1 MGPRAVF
8 RLDAPVLCY
17 TVKGVTVPGEDVVIK
32 QFIAIGLG
40 VCLAGVAQA
49 GGYRV
54 ALQGQKALGMGH
66 TGVAMT
72 DSAET
77 IFFNP
82 GAITQLEAEMDIVG
96 GITLLQGSTLYR
108 NDATGST
115 VETDNPLGTPINA
128 YLAQKLSQD
137 LSWGLGIYTPY
148 GNKVEWPTD
157 WAGSHLVN
165 FIELQAIYIQPTI
178 GYQISE
184 STSIGFGPT
193 LVLGSVEFNR
203 NLSTSLRDA
212 TGRSN
217 VTIEAK
223 NVTAWG
229 YNIGLLH
236 EISEQTRFGIS
247 YRSEVIVEAR
257 DEDATFDNIPA
268 SLPGQYDNVTFDAD
282 LPLPAELTIGVA
294 YDYSDK
300 LTLAFDVNRTFW
312 DVYDELVIEFDNGV
326 TSTNPR
332 NYEDSSIVRFGAQY
346 RYDEKLTLRAGIYFD
361 ESPVPDG
368 AFAPETPR
376 NDAIGYTVGATYH
389 ASKNLELDVA
399 VLILTFDET
408 TNSYDFYE
416 ENGQLVP
423 FGGTYDSA
431 ANSIGFGLTYK
442 Y

>member
-1 MGPRAVF
+1 MCCFSAGSSWF
-8 RLDAPVLCY
+8 VLHS
-17 TVKGVTVPGEDVVIK
+17 KGVTDPGEDVVIK
-32 QFIAIGLG
+32 QCIAIGLG

-108 NDATGST
+108 NDETGST

-165 FIELQAIYIQPTI
+165 YIELQAIYIQPTI
-178 GYQISE
+178 GYQLTE

-212 TGRSN
+212 NGRSN
-217 VTIEAK
+217 VTIEAQ

-236 EISEQTRFGIS
+236 EINERTRFGVS

-257 DEDATFDNIPA
+257 GEEATFDNIPA

-282 LPLPAELTIGVA
+282 LPLPAELTLGVA

-376 NDAIGYTVGATYH
+376 NDAIGYTAGVTYH

>member
-1 MGPRAVF
+1 MMKK
-8 RLDAPVLCY
+8 LLC
-17 TVKGVTVPGEDVVIK
+17 VM
-32 QFIAIGLG
+32 LG
-40 VCLAGVAQA
+40 ICVASAAQA
-49 GGYRV
+49 GGYRA

-72 DSAET
+72 DSAES

-96 GITLLQGSTLYR
+96 GITLLQSATLYR
-108 NDATGST
+108 NDETGT
-115 VETDNPLGTPINA
+115 TIETDNPLGTPINA
-128 YLAQKLSQD
+128 YLAQKLSED

-165 FIELQAIYIQPTI
+165 YIEFQAIYIQPTI
-178 GYQISE
+178 GYQLNE
-184 STSIGFGPT
+184 STSIGIGPT

-212 TGRSN
+212 NGRSN
-217 VTIEAK
+217 VTIEAQ

-229 YNIGLLH
+229 FNIGLLH
-236 EISEQTRFGIS
+236 EINESTRFGVS

-257 DEDATFDNIPA
+257 GEEANFDNIPTA
-268 SLPGQYDNVTFDAD
+268 LQGQFADGKFDAD
-282 LPLPAELTIGVA
+282 LPLPAEFTIGVA
-294 YDYSDK
+294 YDYSDR

-312 DVYDELVIEFDNGV
+312 DVYEELVIEFDNGI

-332 NYEDSSIVRFGAQY
+332 NYENSSIVRFGAQY
-346 RYDEKLTLRAGIYFD
+346 RYDDKLTLRAGIYFD

-376 NDAIGYTVGATYH
+376 NDAIGYTAGATYH